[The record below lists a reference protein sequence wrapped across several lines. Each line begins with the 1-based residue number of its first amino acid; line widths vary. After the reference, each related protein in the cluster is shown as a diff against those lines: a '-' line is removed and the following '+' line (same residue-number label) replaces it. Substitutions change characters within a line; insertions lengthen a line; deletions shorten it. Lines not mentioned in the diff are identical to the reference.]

1 MKNRKLMMPLF
12 SFLCFIIVTA
22 SPIFLSLK
30 DSQSVSNS
38 TDSVDSETYS
48 YAYNEVGLKFL
59 EKLIA
64 KANGVLDYSS
74 PSENVYIHFDVNK
87 IKDVDLA
94 DKTIYISGK
103 VSGTWIPDS
112 IGKVSIANSS
122 EYNFLKLN
130 S

>member
-1 MKNRKLMMPLF
+1 MMPLF

-30 DSQSVSNS
+30 DSQSVNNS
-38 TDSVDSETYS
+38 VDSVDSETYS
-48 YAYNEVGLKFL
+48 YTYNDVGLKFL
-59 EKLIA
+59 EKSIA
-64 KANGVLDYSS
+64 KANGVLDYAS

-122 EYNFLKLN
+122 E
-130 S
+130 